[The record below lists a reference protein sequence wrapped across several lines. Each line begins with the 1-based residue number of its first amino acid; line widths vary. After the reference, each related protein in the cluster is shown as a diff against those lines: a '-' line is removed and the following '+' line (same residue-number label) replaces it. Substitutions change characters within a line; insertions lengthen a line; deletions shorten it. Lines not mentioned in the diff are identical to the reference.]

1 MDHHRT
7 TASVLAALLVGA
19 AVVLL
24 WPEPEPQVLPPP
36 EQASPHPQPRS
47 PAETGDAAALDPHP
61 PPSPPDDA
69 MLRAHLAG
77 AQDRWL
83 ALAAQAE
90 ASDDPATR
98 ALALELRAL
107 ARQAPTLEPQPS
119 LQPTA
124 AFLLAERRTV
134 KRLEGSG
141 LELGALPEAVEA
153 LEYGWLGTM
162 PMAPLE
168 DLR

>member
-124 AFLLAERRTV
+124 AFLLAEFAMADRPELAGREFAELQESLDAMRTH
-134 KRLEGSG
+134 
-141 LELGALPEAVEA
+141 
-153 LEYGWLGTM
+153 WLG
-162 PMAPLE
+162 PDPEIELE
-168 DLR
+168 P